1 MSNDTNKDFR
11 DAFALRFSEL
21 LVRGGYPELSGRQAQ
36 LANLF
41 GVSAPTMHK
50 WLAGDSLPEPARWS
64 MICSTL
70 KCSLDELFFGHSA
83 ASVSVPDGYCEMRIL
98 DGVEHCKLVTRRV
111 MFECTERRMPF
122 RDHLIYRVTDN
133 MMEPFVMQGDAVLV
147 DTNQTDPEKCDVMLI
162 AICNHLIVRR
172 VQARVNG
179 DILLI
184 TENSRYESEL
194 LPKTVPCHWPD
205 NTGER
210 NPEKCPVPRIIG
222 AVVGRTLLNR

>member
-1 MSNDTNKDFR
+1 MATHADTTKEFR
-11 DAFALRFSEL
+11 DAFAARFSEL
-21 LVRGGYPELSGRQAQ
+21 LGKAGFPDVSGRQAQ
-36 LANLF
+36 LAALF
-41 GVSAPTMHK
+41 DVSAATVHK
-50 WLAGDSLPEPARWS
+50 WLSGDSLPESIRWS
-64 MICSTL
+64 LICNTL
-70 KCSLDELFFGHSA
+70 RCSLDELFFGRTSA
-83 ASVSVPDGYCEMRIL
+83 AVPDGYCEMRLL
-98 DGVEHCKLVTRRV
+98 DGVEHCKLITRQV
-111 MFECTERRMPF
+111 LFECTERRMPF

-205 NTGER
+205 NTGEH